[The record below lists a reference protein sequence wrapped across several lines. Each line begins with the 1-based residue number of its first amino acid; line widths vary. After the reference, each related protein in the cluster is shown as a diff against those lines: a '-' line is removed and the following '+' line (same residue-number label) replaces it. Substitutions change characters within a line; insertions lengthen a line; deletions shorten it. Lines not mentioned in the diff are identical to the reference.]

1 MPASYNSKSGGYVL
15 LSVMLLIAIMLIMLG
30 VEAPRIAQQIKRGKE
45 EELVHRG
52 MEYARAIKK
61 YRRKMGAMP
70 TSIEQL
76 ENTNHIRFL
85 RKRYK
90 DPITG
95 KDEWKLVHAGEAEIP
110 MPKANNPGLQG
121 SGNPG
126 IQGGTFTNSPGTT
139 PVGTAGV
146 NTGNTGFGGGTGLG
160 AGTTGLSNASGLSDV
175 SGTQPANT
183 QPGNGS
189 LGSLATTS
197 SGNGGLQVGGG
208 GIIGV
213 ASTSKKTG
221 IKEFNDRSEYDE
233 WLFVYDPRLEQAA
246 GPNAMGNAGIIVAAP
261 TAQSGSGSGV
271 SPAPT
276 PRNPQ

>member
-1 MPASYNSKSGGYVL
+1 MTISHNSNRSAGYVL
-15 LSVMLLIAIMLIMLG
+15 LSVMLLIAIMLIMLA

-95 KDEWKLVHAGEAEIP
+95 KDEWKLVHVGEAEIP

-121 SGNPG
+121 SGDPG
-126 IQGGTFTNSPGTT
+126 IKGGTFSNSA
-139 PVGTAGV
+139 GTAPAGIAAV
-146 NTGNTGFGGGTGLG
+146 NTGNTGFGGGTALG
-160 AGTTGLSNASGLSDV
+160 AGTSGLSNGSGLSGV
-175 SGTQPANT
+175 SGTQTAGT

-189 LGSLATTS
+189 LGSLATST

-208 GIIGV
+208 AIIGV

-221 IKEFNDRSEYDE
+221 IKEFNDR
-233 WLFVYDPRLEQAA
+233 
-246 GPNAMGNAGIIVAAP
+246 
-261 TAQSGSGSGV
+261 
-271 SPAPT
+271 
-276 PRNPQ
+276 

>member
-1 MPASYNSKSGGYVL
+1 MTISHNSNRSAGYVL
-15 LSVMLLIAIMLIMLG
+15 LSVMLLIAIMLIMLA

-95 KDEWKLVHAGEAEIP
+95 KDEWKLVHVGEAEIP

-126 IQGGTFTNSPGTT
+126 IKGGTFTNSQGT
-139 PVGTAGV
+139 
-146 NTGNTGFGGGTGLG
+146 GGGT
-160 AGTTGLSNASGLSDV
+160 TGFNSGSGLFNATGQNGPLTSD
-175 SGTQPANT
+175 NK
-183 QPGNGS
+183 
-189 LGSLATTS
+189 TS
-197 SGNGGLQVGGG
+197 TSGNGGLQVGGG
-208 GIIGV
+208 AIIGV
-213 ASTSKKTG
+213 ASTSKKSG
-221 IKEFNDRSEYDE
+221 IKEFNDNSEYDK

-261 TAQSGSGSGV
+261 TAQSGSGAAGQNDQGQTQPPAA
-271 SPAPT
+271 SPPPT
-276 PRNPQ
+276 PQNPQ